1 MYPWPLS
8 ARAARWAMAG
18 PVEPVANCLRGGEGI
33 GACNEGLV
41 LLMAVLSWCWVET
54 AEEEVVLSLGRLVI
68 GVAPMEDGIAFEEEL
83 EEEGRVG
90 LKIGMQDFGEAS
102 RPRSRGDRE
111 RRRDVTIPALFGRGR
126 CRRRRRVWDVAMEEG
141 FLEAVDGV
149 MNLPVCKWFI
159 PIVAVDMPK
168 AAAR

>member
-1 MYPWPLS
+1 
-8 ARAARWAMAG
+8 MADIKSFKIET
-18 PVEPVANCLRGGEGI
+18 PKNLNDIFSLDCFKY
-33 GACNEGLV
+33 NEMKGLFKQIYEF
-41 LLMAVLSWCWVET
+41 LT
-54 AEEEVVLSLGRLVI
+54 
-68 GVAPMEDGIAFEEEL
+68 
-83 EEEGRVG
+83 RVG

-149 MNLPVCKWFI
+149 MNLPVCKWFM